1 MATILDAPAADAD
14 NEGGLIAVFDPT
26 TGDQIGEVADGG
38 AAAVDDAVASAR
50 ESFTAMRWRGLPARD
65 RAKVMH
71 RAADLIDAQLP
82 ELMRAET
89 LNNGMPK
96 LLAQFTIA
104 NGAEMLRY
112 NAGWCTRILG
122 QTSDVITDG
131 AIGGGRIEYH
141 AYTRKE
147 PMGVAGLITPWNVP
161 LSMALAKLAPA
172 LAAGC
177 SCVLKPAEETPLTSL
192 LLTDIFRA
200 AGLPDGVLNIVT
212 GYGHTTGAALAA
224 HDGVDKIGFTG
235 STEVGKLI
243 VKAAAGNLKK
253 VTLELGGKSPVL
265 MFDDADLAKA
275 IPGAAIG
282 VFANSGQVC
291 IAGTR
296 LFAHRRIYDRVV
308 EGLAGVAGA
317 LRLGSG
323 LEETTDLGPLIS
335 RKQQDRVLAYIDE
348 GRAAGATVVAGG
360 KRLDRPGFFVEPT
373 VLANVTP
380 DMRLFQEEIFGPVIA
395 VVPFDEEDEAIALAN
410 DSSYGLASAIWIRDI
425 SRAHRV
431 AKRIEAGTVWI
442 NCQLANDPSVP
453 FGGYKQSGWGREN
466 GWEGVDAY
474 LQTKSVFAEL

>member
-1 MATILDAPAADAD
+1 MATILDAPAAKADDA
-14 NEGGLIAVFDPT
+14 GGMIAVFDPT

-38 AAAVDDAVASAR
+38 AAAVDDAVTSAR
-50 ESFTAMRWRGLPARD
+50 ESFTAMRWRGMPARD

-192 LLTDIFRA
+192 LLTDIFRG

-265 MFDDADLAKA
+265 MFDDADLARA

-348 GRAAGATVVAGG
+348 GRAAGVTVVAGG

-380 DMRLFQEEIFGPVIA
+380 DMRLFREEIFGPVIA

-410 DSSYGLASAIWIRDI
+410 DSSYGLASAIWTRDI

-442 NCQLANDPSVP
+442 NCQLANDPSMP